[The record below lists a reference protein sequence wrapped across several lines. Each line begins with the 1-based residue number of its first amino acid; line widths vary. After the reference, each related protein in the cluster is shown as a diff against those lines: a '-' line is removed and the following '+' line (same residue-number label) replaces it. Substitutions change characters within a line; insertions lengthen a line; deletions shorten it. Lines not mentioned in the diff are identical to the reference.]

1 MLLYNLKTGDGKMKS
16 CTMTIGSQ
24 THSQKA
30 KKALAR
36 AGISS
41 RIIKIE
47 GEEGCSFALSLDC
60 RQIMSASAT
69 LRTIGIDFQATE
81 SI

>member
-30 KKALAR
+30 KKALAK
-36 AGISS
+36 AKISS
-41 RIIKIE
+41 HIIKIE
-47 GEEGCSFALSLDC
+47 SEEGCSFALSLDC
-60 RQIMSASAT
+60 REFMRAAAVI
-69 LRTIGIDFQATE
+69 RNIGIEFQATE